1 MKKNLW
7 FIAATLSLLAVSTAV
22 AQVKVGYVDS
32 EVIIRELPEAQK
44 AQKELE
50 TMVKGWQDEL
60 EKMAAN
66 IQKEVEDYQKK
77 QAMMQPTAK
86 EAKEKEITDMQQKAR
101 EFQAQKFDTRQGE
114 AVTERDKKLAPI
126 RERILKVIEAIA
138 KEEGFNFVFDKAN
151 DALLLFADAKFDLTY
166 RVLDRLKRGTAPA
179 TKGK

>member
-7 FIAATLSLLAVSTAV
+7 FVAATFSLLIVSAAV

-50 TMVKGWQDEL
+50 TMVKVWQEEL

-66 IQKEVEDYQKK
+66 LQKEVEDYQKK

-86 EAKEKEITDMQQKAR
+86 EAKEKEITEMQQKAR

-138 KEEGFNFVFDKAN
+138 KEEGVNFVFDKAN

-166 RVLDRLKRGTAPA
+166 RVLDRLKRGTSPA

>member
-7 FIAATLSLLAVSTAV
+7 FVAATFSLLIVSAAV

-50 TMVKGWQDEL
+50 TMVKGWQEEL

-86 EAKEKEITDMQQKAR
+86 EAKEKEITEMQQKAR

-114 AVTERDKKLAPI
+114 AVTARDKKLAPI

-138 KEEGFNFVFDKAN
+138 KEEGVNFVFDKAN

-166 RVLDRLKRGTAPA
+166 RVLDRLKRGTSPA